1 VSDTTSTR
9 GDLATETPTLSQA
22 QELMVLRQRL
32 RSASAR
38 ALGEELALI
47 PDTGTATPHQLAVL
61 VRIPDEGW
69 PMGQLAHALGIM
81 PASATLLVDRL
92 VNHGLVERRR
102 APDDR
107 RVVRVF
113 LSERGKR
120 LASVFYEADLRV
132 SARLLSSLPAAE
144 AGQFLSLL
152 ATCVEGLEASLPDD
166 LRPAPGVDATEPT
179 APSPEPLQARSRQ

>member
-1 VSDTTSTR
+1 MSDSAPGR
-9 GDLATETPTLSQA
+9 DDLAPENPALSQA
-22 QELMVLRQRL
+22 SALMVLRQRL

-38 ALGEELALI
+38 ALSEELELI
-47 PDTGTATPHQLAVL
+47 PEAGTATPHQLAVL
-61 VRIPDEGW
+61 VRIPDDGW
-69 PMGQLAHALGIM
+69 PMGQLAHSLGIM

-132 SARLLSSLPAAE
+132 SARLLSSLPQAE
-144 AGQFLSLL
+144 AERFLSLL

-166 LRPAPGVDATEPT
+166 LRPAPGADATEPT
-179 APSPEPLQARSRQ
+179 APAPEPLQARSRQ